1 MYTAQF
7 TIDRI
12 QSTIKEKGYT
22 QKSVL
27 SECGINENTLKRMT
41 DNKGISSFYLAKIAD
56 YLNVSVDYLLGR
68 TDNPEI
74 ITGNNINIGNNS
86 VNNNSLNINTNSTT
100 NEISELFDSLTL
112 VQRAK
117 VIVMI
122 DEMKKGE

>member
-1 MYTAQF
+1 MYNSQDVVKNIKLVAKEQGKAVGKMLE
-7 TIDRI
+7 DCGLSKNALSSM
-12 QSTIKEKGYT
+12 QSGYLPRT
-22 QKSVL
+22 
-27 SECGINENTLKRMT
+27 ENLC
-41 DNKGISSFYLAKIAD
+41 KIAD

-74 ITGNNINIGNNS
+74 ITGNNINIG
-86 VNNNSLNINTNSTT
+86 NNSLNINTNSTT

>member
-1 MYTAQF
+1 MYE
-7 TIDRI
+7 RI
-12 QSTIKEKGYT
+12 ERLCKEKGISPT
-22 QKSVL
+22 NLCVQVTGSRGNLPTWKK
-27 SECGINENTLKRMT
+27 GNINPVSLV
-41 DNKGISSFYLAKIAD
+41 KIAD
-56 YLNVSVDYLLGR
+56 YFGVSTDYLLGR

-74 ITGNNINIGNNS
+74 NISNINQANIVG
-86 VNNNSLNINTNSTT
+86 NNSLNINTANTT